1 MKVLDAETLT
11 DGSHRF
17 KIEAI
22 PEVPEVPAVLDKKKG
37 LVVTPAV
44 PAVEAVTEEYVWG
57 ADVPLADAQRETRLL
72 LTAKYGHPKPTKL
85 AAMIGREL

>member
-22 PEVPEVPAVLDKKKG
+22 PEVPEVPEVLDKKG
-37 LVVTPAV
+37 AVVTPAV
-44 PAVEAVTEEYVWG
+44 PKVEAVTEEYVWG